1 MRFAEVT
8 NGWGKKEVPGLNGTE
23 PWHIPILKTRERIAG
38 EEKERKFMCSD
49 GWLANDGTNAI
60 NSTDLF
66 RVIQLFNHFSIY
78 KAFIKTTWY
87 RIIKVSIDNK
97 VFQEKLRVVLCA
109 PIKKILNEID
119 TVQSKRLSDYGDK
132 GITITESTTK
142 IQVFEETCG
151 FCSLVI
157 KFSES
162 ELLFENAYSLRCLT
176 AR

>member
-1 MRFAEVT
+1 MV
-8 NGWGKKEVPGLNGTE
+8 
-23 PWHIPILKTRERIAG
+23 
-38 EEKERKFMCSD
+38 
-49 GWLANDGTNAI
+49 NDGTNAM

-97 VFQEKLRVVLCA
+97 VFQEKLA

-119 TVQSKRLSDYGDK
+119 TVQRKRLSDYGGK
-132 GITITESTTK
+132 GITITESMTK
-142 IQVFEETCG
+142 FQIFEETCG